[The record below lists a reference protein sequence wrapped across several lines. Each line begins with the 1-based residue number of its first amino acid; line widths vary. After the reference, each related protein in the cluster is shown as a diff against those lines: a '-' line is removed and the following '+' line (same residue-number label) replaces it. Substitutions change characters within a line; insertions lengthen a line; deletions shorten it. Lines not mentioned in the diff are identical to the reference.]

1 MEDVVLMS
9 VGKVLFRKMANVI
22 HAQMVRNLM
31 KARRTV
37 FNQNPRTLL
46 QQTNLKRHQLHL
58 IQILLLKLYQLPHLL
73 HVMIDSI

>member
-1 MEDVVLMS
+1 MDDVVLMS

-22 HAQMVRNLM
+22 HAQMLRNLM
-31 KARRTV
+31 NASRTV
-37 FNQNPRTLL
+37 FNLNPPTLL
-46 QQTNLKRHQLHL
+46 TKTNLKRHQLHL